1 MIQSLVSTKPQPR
14 QPVTVRLRERDLD
27 ESVTQTLTEPPPFVS
42 LQQAAPHLGNQ
53 PMSYASNRLSPVTSH
68 QSRVTST

>member
-1 MIQSLVSTKPQPR
+1 MIQSLVSTKSQPR
-14 QPVTVRLRERDLD
+14 QPVAVRLRERGLD
-27 ESVTQTLTEPPPFVS
+27 ENVTQALTQPPPFVS
-42 LQQAAPHLGNQ
+42 VQQAAPQLGNQ